1 MNNFYIKIDFNEISL
16 EEKEKLKQM
25 FMEEIIFKIIPSEDE
40 MIYLPIRVDFDFF
53 LPGVIIAFKI
63 LNKYRDF
70 IKTIETYGEVSPFVF
85 QDMEEFLQFIF
96 IHNKDQLLDYYKRVG
111 YIAFDSDHLWR
122 YDIQKY
128 YHKMKK

>member
-40 MIYLPIRVDFDFF
+40 SHLPIRVDFDFF

-70 IKTIETYGEVSPFVF
+70 IKTIETYGEVSSFVF
-85 QDMEEFLQFIF
+85 QDMEDFLQFIF